1 MAVADRRYR
10 RQVARARTFEP
21 ETVNPTKKRTYVGTH
36 ASDQAPAHIMPT
48 LSQPERFN
56 TDAQGGSDHRILTM
70 RLPNGCPNG
79 CPNAPPTPPGGGGVG
94 SHMEGG
100 NRHYQ
105 NPEKRHNIEI
115 AHVQPHNN
123 NFLVVK
129 LHMCNLTTKKK

>member
-1 MAVADRRYR
+1 
-10 RQVARARTFEP
+10 
-21 ETVNPTKKRTYVGTH
+21 
-36 ASDQAPAHIMPT
+36 MPT

-105 NPEKRHNIEI
+105 NPEKRHNIEF
-115 AHVQPHNN
+115 AHVQSQC
-123 NFLVVK
+123 LVLFVRFVSDGSP
-129 LHMCNLTTKKK
+129 TQV